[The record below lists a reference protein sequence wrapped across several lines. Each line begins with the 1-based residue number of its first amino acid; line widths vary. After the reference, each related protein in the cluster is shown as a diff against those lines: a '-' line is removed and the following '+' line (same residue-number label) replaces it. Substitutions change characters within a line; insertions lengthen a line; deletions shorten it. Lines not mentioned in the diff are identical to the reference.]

1 MFEVKFNNIPTVFK
15 LENKKPEKFGPVQ
28 VFGGDPWY
36 PAADGKIRNL
46 NIHTKNIGFQMAR
59 EWVLKKGDLITNLD
73 YIGKEFKVEFDF
85 WINKL
90 VPGYSSIIHLTQGG
104 NYARY
109 GDRIPAVWAKQ

>member
-46 NIHTKNIGFQMAR
+46 NIHT
-59 EWVLKKGDLITNLD
+59 TN
-73 YIGKEFKVEFDF
+73 
-85 WINKL
+85 
-90 VPGYSSIIHLTQGG
+90 
-104 NYARY
+104 
-109 GDRIPAVWAKQ
+109 